1 VQSGF
6 PAPTGFAARRDRV
19 SAAGYLASATPLRLA
34 MGGATV
40 AIPILA
46 VEELNDIA
54 LGGLL
59 VAAAL
64 APAVVAAP
72 LVGAVLDRTRRPRGM
87 MALAGA
93 VAAVGLGG
101 GALLGILPTVIVAL
115 ALCAAGAAGPFFMGG
130 LSSFVTEEI
139 RDERR
144 AYALDALSYNLGSVG
159 GPAIVAA
166 AAAIGSARSAMVA
179 MAVAALVGVAGT
191 LATRLTPRPLHSA
204 SIWRTMGAGL
214 QHIALHRPLAVVTT
228 SGTISQLGGG
238 ALSVAAVVLAIERV
252 GDADD
257 GAIVVSAFAIGG
269 LIGAVLT
276 AARPGRLRPDL
287 SMGVGFAA
295 IGVLTLVAAVDW
307 GFAWTVALIGLSGLF
322 TASSSAAMLLL
333 RKQQSPARLRGQVFT
348 VGAGLRATAA
358 AVGAALAG
366 AAVGL
371 GGTALILGIGA
382 IWVLSGLLMVA
393 YPRRAEEL
401 DTGPVRV

>member
-1 VQSGF
+1 L
-6 PAPTGFAARRDRV
+6 

-46 VEELNDIA
+46 VEELNDVA

-59 VAAAL
+59 VAASL

-72 LVGAVLDRTRRPRGM
+72 LVGAVLDRTRQPRTM

-93 VAAVGLGG
+93 VAALGLTG
-101 GALLGILPTVIVAL
+101 GAMLGILPTALVAL
-115 ALCAAGAAGPFFMGG
+115 ALSAAGAAGPFFMGG

-139 RDERR
+139 RGERR

-166 AAAIGSARSAMVA
+166 ATAIGSARIAMFA
-179 MAVAALVGVAGT
+179 MAVAALVGVGGT
-191 LATRLTPRPLHSA
+191 LATRLRPRPAHDR

-214 QHIALHRPLAVVTT
+214 RHIALHRPLAVVTT

-238 ALSVAAVVLAIERV
+238 ALSVAAVVLALERV

-269 LIGAVLT
+269 LLGALAT
-276 AARPGRLRPDL
+276 AARPGRLRPEV
-287 SMGVGFAA
+287 SMGLGFAV
-295 IGVLTLVAAVDW
+295 IGLLTLAAAIDW
-307 GFAWTVALIGLSGLF
+307 GFAWTVTLIGLSGLF

-333 RKQQSPARLRGQVFT
+333 RKQQSPAVLRSQVFT

-358 AVGAALAG
+358 AAGAALAAS
-366 AAVGL
+366 AAGL
-371 GGTALILGIGA
+371 GGTALFLGIGA
-382 IWVLSGLLMVA
+382 VWVLSGLLLVL
-393 YPRRAEEL
+393 YPRGAEAL
-401 DTGPVRV
+401 DA